1 MYKKSLEK
9 VNETAGRISL
19 SSNEKTNKL
28 VIFSLLLLLQMVCM
42 YLN

>member
-1 MYKKSLEK
+1 MYKKFLEK

-28 VIFSLLLLLQMVCM
+28 VIFSLLLLSRMFCM
-42 YLN
+42 YVN